1 MKIVV
6 DGVSK
11 GRDGAALPVTS
22 ASFES
27 GAASLVSAETAQR
40 PTVLG
45 LIASGRMRPDT
56 GNVTI
61 DGQADPAAL
70 RDRVALVDA
79 PDISEPA
86 AEVTVF
92 GVVAEELMFAG
103 RAANPRATRQM
114 IADLGF
120 TEWRSWTIGT
130 VPPTVRI
137 RILTELAVM
146 RLDVEG
152 VVITAPDRHGG
163 DPDEWWG
170 IARELAERGYAVL
183 VIAGDAARRAVGL
196 GETRQRSAPPAPSEP
211 ASEENI
217 RDPGPGPSTG
227 SGIDSEVQQ

>member
-1 MKIVV
+1 MRIVV

-11 GRDGAALPVTS
+11 GPDGAALPVTS
-22 ASFES
+22 VSFKS
-27 GAASLVSAETAQR
+27 GTASLVSAETAQR

-45 LIASGRMRPDT
+45 LIASGRMHSDT
-56 GNVTI
+56 GTVTI
-61 DGQADPAAL
+61 DDVADSGAL
-70 RDRVALVDA
+70 RNQVALVDA
-79 PDISEPA
+79 PDVSEP
-86 AEVTVF
+86 ESDVTVF

-114 IADLGF
+114 IADLGY

-130 VPPTVRI
+130 VPPAVRI

-163 DPDEWWG
+163 NPAEWWG

-183 VIAGDAARRAVGL
+183 VIAGDAAKSALAAQRPQPQPNPEPEPHE
-196 GETRQRSAPPAPSEP
+196 GE
-211 ASEENI
+211 
-217 RDPGPGPSTG
+217 
-227 SGIDSEVQQ
+227 SEVQQ